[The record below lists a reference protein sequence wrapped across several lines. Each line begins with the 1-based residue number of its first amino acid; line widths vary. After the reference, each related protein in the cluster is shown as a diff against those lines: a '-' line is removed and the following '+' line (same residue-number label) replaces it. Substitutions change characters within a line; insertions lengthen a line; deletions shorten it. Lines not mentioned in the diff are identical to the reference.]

1 MLSMGMGRGDWG
13 EAQMDRLVSQDGVW
27 AFSTKTGV
35 KLEA

>member
-1 MLSMGMGRGDWG
+1 MLSMGMGRDWG
-13 EAQMDRLVSQDGVW
+13 EAHMDRLVSQDGVW